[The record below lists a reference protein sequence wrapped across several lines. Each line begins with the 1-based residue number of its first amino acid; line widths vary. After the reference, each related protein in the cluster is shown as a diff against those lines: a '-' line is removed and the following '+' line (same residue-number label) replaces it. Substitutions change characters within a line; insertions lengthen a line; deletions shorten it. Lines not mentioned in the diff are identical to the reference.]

1 VGKIFE
7 ALQHAQSERQQREKL
22 DQQQLDPLKQNV
34 RPEKPEKPDLL
45 PPDIMKQT
53 PCDCLQ
59 HGYRIPRRGTRDLL
73 YSFAGLYPWR
83 CAECSRLF
91 HQRQR

>member
-22 DQQQLDPLKQNV
+22 AQQQLDPLKQNV
-34 RPEKPEKPDLL
+34 QPEKPDLL

>member
-1 VGKIFE
+1 MGKIFE

-34 RPEKPEKPDLL
+34 QPEKPDLL

>member
-34 RPEKPEKPDLL
+34 QPEKPDLL

-53 PCDCLQ
+53 SCDCLQ

>member
-1 VGKIFE
+1 MGKIFE

-22 DQQQLDPLKQNV
+22 AQQQLDPLKQNV
-34 RPEKPEKPDLL
+34 QPEKPDLL